1 MQTAMHP
8 AFEQKLA
15 VLAALL
21 ERSKSVR
28 AEAHAKVDQ
37 PAPRYQAS
45 GKGKTWDV
53 VEIATGAV
61 HGFAYSYRAALRF
74 VDAMEAGAASKTGT
88 RQ

>member
-21 ERSKSVR
+21 ERSKSARV
-28 AEAHAKVDQ
+28 EAHAKVGQ

-45 GKGKTWDV
+45 CRAGIWNV

-61 HGFAYSYRAALRF
+61 KGFTFSYRSALRF
-74 VDAMEAGAASKTGT
+74 VDIMEAAAEYKLI
-88 RQ
+88 RIQ